1 MGQTSKHKSG
11 FVALVGRP
19 NVGKSTLMNRLI
31 GQKVA
36 ITSAKPQTTRNKIS
50 GIYTEDDMQVVFVDT
65 PGIFKSHSDLDEYM
79 DKASL
84 SSLKDVDLVMFM
96 VDAKEAGKG
105 EEYVAGLLKDLD
117 IPVFLVINKIDQV
130 HPNEL
135 LPIIDSY
142 QAVGKF
148 AELEFLP
155 ISARQGNGVD
165 DLLKTLKD
173 YLPEG
178 PQYYASDEVTDRPEY
193 FVVAEMIREQIL
205 RLTDQEV
212 PHSTAVWVDQMNQR
226 INGKLQIDA
235 TIFVEKDGQK
245 RIIIGQR
252 GAMIKQIGMRSRK
265 EIENLLGEKVNLKL
279 WVKVRRNWRQDPA
292 FLKSIGYDKKEL

>member
-148 AELEFLP
+148 AEFLP

-252 GAMIKQIGMRSRK
+252 GSMIKQIGMRSRK
-265 EIENLLGEKVNLKL
+265 EIENLLGEKINLKL

>member
-105 EEYVAGLLKDLD
+105 EEYVAGLLKNLD

-130 HPNEL
+130 HPNDL

-142 QAVGKF
+142 QAIGKF
-148 AELEFLP
+148 AEFLP

-252 GAMIKQIGMRSRK
+252 GSMIKQIGMRSRK

-279 WVKVRRNWRQDPA
+279 WVKVRRDWRQDPA

>member
-65 PGIFKSHSDLDEYM
+65 PGIFKSHSDLAEYM

-148 AELEFLP
+148 AEFLP

>member
-19 NVGKSTLMNRLI
+19 NVGKSTLMNCLI

-148 AELEFLP
+148 AEFLP

-292 FLKSIGYDKKEL
+292 FLKSIGYDKKEF

>member
-105 EEYVAGLLKDLD
+105 EEYVAGLLKNLD

-148 AELEFLP
+148 AEFLP

-279 WVKVRRNWRQDPA
+279 WVKVRRNWRQDLA

>member
-130 HPNEL
+130 HPNDL

-148 AELEFLP
+148 AEFLP

-178 PQYYASDEVTDRPEY
+178 PQYYSSDEVTDRPEY

-252 GAMIKQIGMRSRK
+252 GSMIKQIGMRSRK

-279 WVKVRRNWRQDPA
+279 WVKVRRDWRQDPA

>member
-105 EEYVAGLLKDLD
+105 EEYVAGLLKDVD

-148 AELEFLP
+148 AEFLP

-252 GAMIKQIGMRSRK
+252 GSMIKQIGMRSRK

>member
-1 MGQTSKHKSG
+1 MEKTSKHKSG

-105 EEYVAGLLKDLD
+105 EKYVAGLLKDLD

-148 AELEFLP
+148 AEFLP

-252 GAMIKQIGMRSRK
+252 GSMIKQIGMRSRK

-279 WVKVRRNWRQDPA
+279 WVKVRRDWRQDPA
-292 FLKSIGYDKKEL
+292 FLKSIGYDKKDL

>member
-1 MGQTSKHKSG
+1 MGKTSKHKSG

-142 QAVGKF
+142 KAVGKF
-148 AELEFLP
+148 AEFLP

-252 GAMIKQIGMRSRK
+252 GSMIKQIGMRSRK

-292 FLKSIGYDKKEL
+292 FLKSIGYDKKDL

>member
-130 HPNEL
+130 HPNDL

-148 AELEFLP
+148 AEFLP

-252 GAMIKQIGMRSRK
+252 GSMIKQIGMRSRK

-279 WVKVRRNWRQDPA
+279 WVKVRRDWRQDPA
-292 FLKSIGYDKKEL
+292 FLKSIGYDKKDL

>member
-19 NVGKSTLMNRLI
+19 NVGKSTLINRLI

-130 HPNEL
+130 HPNDL

-148 AELEFLP
+148 AEFLP

-252 GAMIKQIGMRSRK
+252 GSMIKQIGMRSRK

-279 WVKVRRNWRQDPA
+279 WVKVRRDWRQDPA

>member
-1 MGQTSKHKSG
+1 MAQTSNFKSG
-11 FVALVGRP
+11 FVALIGRP
-19 NVGKSTLMNRLI
+19 NVGKSTLMNRLV

-36 ITSAKPQTTRNKIS
+36 ITSNKPQTTRNKIS
-50 GIYTEDDMQVVFVDT
+50 GIYSADDMQVVFVDT

-84 SSLKDVDLVMFM
+84 SSLKDVDLVLFM
-96 VDAKEAGKG
+96 VEPKKAGKG

-117 IPVFLVINKIDQV
+117 LPVFLVVNKIDQV
-130 HPNEL
+130 HPNDL

-142 QAVGKF
+142 QALGNF
-148 AELEFLP
+148 AEYLP
-155 ISARQGNGVD
+155 ISAGQGNGVD
-165 DLLKTLKD
+165 DLLATINK

-205 RLTDQEV
+205 HLTSQEV
-212 PHSTAVWVDQMNQR
+212 PHSAAVWVEKMNER
-226 INGKLQIDA
+226 VNGKLQIEA
-235 TIFVEKDGQK
+235 TIYVEKPGQK
-245 RIIIGQR
+245 RIIIGQ
-252 GAMIKQIGMRSRK
+252 GGSMIKKIGIQSRK
-265 EIENLLGEKVNLKL
+265 EIEALLGEKVNLQL
-279 WVKVRRNWRQDPA
+279 WVKVRQNWRQDPA

>member
-1 MGQTSKHKSG
+1 MGQISKHKSG

-142 QAVGKF
+142 KAVGKF
-148 AELEFLP
+148 AEFLP

-252 GAMIKQIGMRSRK
+252 GSMIKQIGMRSRK

-279 WVKVRRNWRQDPA
+279 WVKVRRDWRQDPA

>member
-148 AELEFLP
+148 AEFLP

-173 YLPEG
+173 YLPDG

-252 GAMIKQIGMRSRK
+252 GSMIKQIGMRSRK

>member
-1 MGQTSKHKSG
+1 MGQTSKYKSG

-148 AELEFLP
+148 AEFLP

-165 DLLKTLKD
+165 DLLKTLQD

>member
-79 DKASL
+79 DKASM

-148 AELEFLP
+148 AEFLP

-178 PQYYASDEVTDRPEY
+178 PQYYASDEITDRPEY

-252 GAMIKQIGMRSRK
+252 GSMIKQIGMRSRK

-279 WVKVRRNWRQDPA
+279 WVKVRRDWRQDPA

>member
-148 AELEFLP
+148 AEFLP

-292 FLKSIGYDKKEL
+292 FLKSIGYDKKEF

>member
-65 PGIFKSHSDLDEYM
+65 PGIFKSYSDLDEYM

-130 HPNEL
+130 HPNDL

-148 AELEFLP
+148 AEFLP

-252 GAMIKQIGMRSRK
+252 GSMIKQIGMRSRK

-279 WVKVRRNWRQDPA
+279 WVKVRRDWRQDPA

>member
-1 MGQTSKHKSG
+1 MGKTSKHKSG

-148 AELEFLP
+148 AEFLP

-252 GAMIKQIGMRSRK
+252 GSMIKQIGMRSRK

>member
-105 EEYVAGLLKDLD
+105 EEYVAGLLKDVD

-148 AELEFLP
+148 AEFLP

-252 GAMIKQIGMRSRK
+252 GSMIKQIGMRSRK

-279 WVKVRRNWRQDPA
+279 WVKVRRNWRQDPV

>member
-148 AELEFLP
+148 EEFLP

-165 DLLKTLKD
+165 DLLKSLKD

-252 GAMIKQIGMRSRK
+252 GSMIKQIGMRSRK

-279 WVKVRRNWRQDPA
+279 WVKVRRDWRQDPA

>member
-19 NVGKSTLMNRLI
+19 NVGKSTLMNCLI

-148 AELEFLP
+148 AEFLP

-178 PQYYASDEVTDRPEY
+178 PQYYASDEITDRPEY

-252 GAMIKQIGMRSRK
+252 GSMIKQIGMRSRK

-279 WVKVRRNWRQDPA
+279 WVKVRRDWRQDPA

>member
-36 ITSAKPQTTRNKIS
+36 ITSAKPQTTRNKIF

-130 HPNEL
+130 HPNDL

-148 AELEFLP
+148 AEFLP

-252 GAMIKQIGMRSRK
+252 GSMIKQIGMRSRK
-265 EIENLLGEKVNLKL
+265 EIENLLGEKINLKL
-279 WVKVRRNWRQDPA
+279 WVKVRRDWRQDPA